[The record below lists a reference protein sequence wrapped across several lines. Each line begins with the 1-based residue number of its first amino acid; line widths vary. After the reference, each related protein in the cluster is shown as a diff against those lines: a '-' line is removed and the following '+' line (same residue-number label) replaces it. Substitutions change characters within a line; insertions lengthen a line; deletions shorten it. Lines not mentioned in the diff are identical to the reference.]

1 MTFQV
6 GGIVRVMSRG
16 TTLDPN
22 GMGEGKVWN
31 NVWVHDMDEAIGKTF
46 VIDSIEPEGIGF
58 DPDGYMFPASVLELA
73 N

>member
-1 MTFQV
+1 
-6 GGIVRVMSRG
+6 
-16 TTLDPN
+16 
-22 GMGEGKVWN
+22 VWN
-31 NVWVHDMDEAIGKTF
+31 NVWVHDMGEAIGKTF